1 MHIVS
6 LIMLIFTSYWK
17 HNMIVLLLE
26 YAASF
31 GDEKGKDRE
40 ELEKRRILSL
50 VDRFWNFLSKETLY
64 GMVYWSIAQYRER
77 ANNVDSLFGCLY
89 YKSSLTS
96 TKCAFRNT
104 T

>member
-1 MHIVS
+1 
-6 LIMLIFTSYWK
+6 
-17 HNMIVLLLE
+17 
-26 YAASF
+26 
-31 GDEKGKDRE
+31 
-40 ELEKRRILSL
+40 

>member
-6 LIMLIFTSYWK
+6 LIMLIFTSYRK
-17 HNMIVLLLE
+17 LNMIILLLE

-50 VDRFWNFLSKETLY
+50 VDRF
-64 GMVYWSIAQYRER
+64 
-77 ANNVDSLFGCLY
+77 
-89 YKSSLTS
+89 
-96 TKCAFRNT
+96 
-104 T
+104 